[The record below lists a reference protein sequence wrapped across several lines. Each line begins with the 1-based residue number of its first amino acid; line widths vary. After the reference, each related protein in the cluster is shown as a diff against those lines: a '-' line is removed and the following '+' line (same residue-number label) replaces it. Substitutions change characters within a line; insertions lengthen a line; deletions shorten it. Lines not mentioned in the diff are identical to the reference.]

1 MFLYKVVDLYNVHEM
16 KSDLQVRVPLFPSWI
31 PGKDKQYR
39 RRNSL
44 LPTDEPLPIGEK
56 MTVIPLEEG
65 NCSEYQGTKSI
76 VKTEHFFLHN
86 LWNPQK
92 SF

>member
-65 NCSEYQGTKSI
+65 NCSEYQGTKVLSKRNI
-76 VKTEHFFLHN
+76 
-86 LWNPQK
+86 
-92 SF
+92 SFYTIF